1 MKLANTYNKNNYIVY
16 FIILC
21 LSALVFLPVCFSERN
36 RVGDGSEYYAM
47 FLAWSECH
55 RPWMTESSFKAYDDL
70 CKENRISGLI
80 TVDDLRN
87 AFPSLRVAGTADF
100 NHFWFYSLLAYFASL
115 ILKIVTASCGVH
127 SAFLFL
133 HYILLT
139 SVFLYAFYSFKW
151 RGVVVVAILTFSSPI
166 LWYLDKVHTELFTY
180 CTVLL
185 SVMFV
190 YNKKYLSGA
199 LFLSL
204 ASTQNPSF
212 ALIAFIPFVYRI
224 IFLHKVKF
232 SSIEVCLAILTSILV
247 CAHPIYYFLRVEVP
261 TPTLL
266 AGGSDVGGNLSYFY
280 VWIVDPDIG
289 LLANWPVGILLLLFI
304 GGFFVLK
311 HKKHDTPKDVFLF
324 VFILAYL
331 IINLYAQSSTT
342 NINSGATTGVARYA
356 IWYIPLFFVPAHLIL
371 LNFNKN
377 DKALYVFILVC
388 APLCFI
394 NLKNNNPRMWESYC
408 TPTFLSNLIQTKF
421 SFLYNPPP
429 EIFAE
434 RFSGRGESVWSANP
448 IAILGPD
455 SRKVLIYSNVQEMAS
470 IVLGNTQDIDQAELK
485 SIIFDSLPRNTS
497 LMPYYHMLD
506 VDTEKKLVDAS
517 RAAKKFIPGKW
528 LKHDCRNLAFS
539 GWSIAEL
546 QHRWSLGKL
555 SEIDF
560 NIDSSL
566 EFKGELLLDGGTHGH
581 QYIEILLN
589 GESIY
594 SGFMD
599 GSTKITAIQFDSR
612 LIKSGNNKLKFLL
625 PDACLASETDHRVI
639 GISLRNLMLK

>member
-1 MKLANTYNKNNYIVY
+1 MNTFKFKSLALYILIALLLCIIFGILNNY
-16 FIILC
+16 
-21 LSALVFLPVCFSERN
+21 SPR
-36 RVGDGSEYYAM
+36 RVGDGSEYYGM
-47 FLAWSECH
+47 FFAWSECH
-55 RPWMTESSFKAYDDL
+55 RPWLTESSFKAYDDL
-70 CKENRISGLI
+70 WKENRISGLI

-87 AFPSLRVAGTADF
+87 AFPSLMVAGTADF

-151 RGVVVVAILTFSSPI
+151 RGVVVVAILTFSSPM

-185 SVMFV
+185 SVMLV
-190 YNKKYLSGA
+190 YNKKYLAGS

-247 CAHPIYYFLRVEVP
+247 CAHPIYYFLRFGVP
-261 TPTLL
+261 TPQLL
-266 AGGSDVGGNLSYFY
+266 AGGADVGANLSNFY
-280 VWIVDPDIG
+280 IWIIDPDIG
-289 LLANWPVGILLLLFI
+289 LLANWPVGILLLLFT
-304 GGFFVLK
+304 GSFFVLK
-311 HKKHDTPKDVFLF
+311 HKKHDRAKDVFLF

-342 NINSGATTGVARYA
+342 NINSGATTGIARYA
-356 IWYIPLFFVPAHLIL
+356 TWYIPLFFVPAHFIL
-371 LNFNKN
+371 VNFNKN
-377 DKALYVFILVC
+377 DKALYVFILAC
-388 APLCFI
+388 APLCFL
-394 NLKNNNPRMWESYC
+394 NLQNNNPRMWESYW

-434 RFSGRGESVWSANP
+434 RFSGRGESVWTLNP

-455 SRKVLIYSNVQEMAS
+455 SRKVLIFPHAGGNGS
-470 IVLGNTQDIDQAELK
+470 IVSQIMQGDEQLK
-485 SIIFDSLPRNTS
+485 LKNIIFESIPINS
-497 LMPYYHMLD
+497 SAMPYYYMLD
-506 VDTEKKLVDAS
+506 GPKIKQILDAS
-517 RAAKKFIPGKW
+517 NAVKQIIPGKW
-528 LKHDCRNLAFS
+528 YKHDSGIIAFT
-539 GWSIAEL
+539 GWSIAESY
-546 QHRWSLGKL
+546 HRWSLGKM

-560 NIDSSL
+560 SIDSPI

-599 GSTKITAIQFDSR
+599 GSTKITAIQFDSK
-612 LIKSGNNKLKFLL
+612 LIKTGKNKLKFLL
-625 PDACLASETDHRVI
+625 PKACLASDTDPRII
-639 GISLRNLMLK
+639 GLSLRNIMFK